1 MIEADRTKRNPSRF
15 TGYTQGERH
24 LISKLGRVLRS
35 HARYVHSTVQLY
47 TIYGLMSSIA
57 RSLCGPELLETQ
69 VPSRRRLMLPTSKV
83 HDQSPRFWGLS
94 RHSYGVRNHSLR
106 GSRVQVFSPPVFP
119 LGFSSLAPTA
129 RQKLIRYKSAVKSWQ
144 GYRIQHR
151 CTPCSLVHPPV
162 RLVCWSQLEKYGPR
176 PLGTSSTQSTS
187 RRSLQ
192 HRRRYCAHPQLF
204 SLAWPRLL
212 RPVQPRVEAVDE
224 RLRVKEESVG
234 STRLPFGRRR
244 RSFSWRGLK
253 LVTNASVSLA
263 GIAGYES
270 SRNEALQHHH
280 LLLGSD
286 PSTGRSAFW
295 SRHHPSIPGAER
307 HVNRLVSHKLASFP
321 GGTIVRCSLAPPEAP
336 RLS

>member
-1 MIEADRTKRNPSRF
+1 MSLKCQEQRRKYRPAQKLRNKRRKEKRKSQWEKKEMIEADRIKRNLSRL

-47 TIYGLMSSIA
+47 TIYGLISSIA

-151 CTPCSLVHPPV
+151 CTPCSLVHPSV
-162 RLVCWSQLEKYGPR
+162 RLSVGANLRNTVLVPSALRPPSPPR
-176 PLGTSSTQSTS
+176 GVLVNIVVGTVHIHSCSASPGRVS
-187 RRSLQ
+187 CGR
-192 HRRRYCAHPQLF
+192 F
-204 SLAWPRLL
+204 SL
-212 RPVQPRVEAVDE
+212 
-224 RLRVKEESVG
+224 
-234 STRLPFGRRR
+234 
-244 RSFSWRGLK
+244 GLK
-253 LVTNASVSLA
+253 
-263 GIAGYES
+263 
-270 SRNEALQHHH
+270 
-280 LLLGSD
+280 
-286 PSTGRSAFW
+286 P
-295 SRHHPSIPGAER
+295 
-307 HVNRLVSHKLASFP
+307 
-321 GGTIVRCSLAPPEAP
+321 
-336 RLS
+336 